1 MSESKCDKC
10 GEPDG
15 GMFLFHG
22 VVCGKTEA
30 ERAAISASL
39 VEALERRA
47 EREKADWERRRRE
60 DAEWEAEAER
70 QHAARVARY
79 AKEARA

>member
-1 MSESKCDKC
+1 MPESTCDKC

-22 VVCGKTEA
+22 IVCGKTEA

-39 VEALERRA
+39 GEALRA
-47 EREKADWERRRRE
+47 ASERRRRRH
-60 DAEWEAEAER
+60 EAS
-70 QHAARVARY
+70 Q
-79 AKEARA
+79 

>member
-1 MSESKCDKC
+1 MPETTCDKC

-22 VVCGKTEA
+22 IVCGKTEA

-39 VEALERRA
+39 EATLERRA
-47 EREKADWERRRRE
+47 EREKTDWERRRAE
-60 DAEWEAEAER
+60 DAEWEAEAARQAER
-70 QHAARVARY
+70 RRRRH
-79 AKEARA
+79 EASQ